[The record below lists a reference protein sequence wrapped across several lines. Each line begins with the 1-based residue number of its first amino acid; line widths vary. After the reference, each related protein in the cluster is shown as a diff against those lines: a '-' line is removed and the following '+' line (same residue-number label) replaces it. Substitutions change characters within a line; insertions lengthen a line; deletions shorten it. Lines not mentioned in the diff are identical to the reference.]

1 MLPLGEKV
9 QVDADQFKELNDELS
24 AFTARNIPVFLE
36 KLVDL
41 GFSLAP
47 VAD

>member
-1 MLPLGEKV
+1 MLPLWEKH
-9 QVDADQFKELNDELS
+9 QVDADQFKEINDKLS
-24 AFTARNIPVFLE
+24 AFTARHIPVVLE